1 MPQLPIL
8 QVKMRTI
15 GRIDQKKK
23 NFCKQCI
30 VCFET
35 KEELDT
41 HVWQIHQFKI
51 VKCLFWGFCGCVLG
65 GILGDI
71 LGGFLGGILG
81 ALGSIFWASFFA
93 REEDL
98 NKNQR
103 KIIPMSQWHK
113 SAHKNTG
120 SEWKVKK
127 TRKMK
132 NRKRK
137 N

>member
-1 MPQLPIL
+1 
-8 QVKMRTI
+8 MRTLP
-15 GRIDQKKK
+15 
-23 NFCKQCI
+23 
-30 VCFET
+30 FET

-41 HVWQIHQFKI
+41 NVWQFKTI
-51 VKCLFWGFCGCVLG
+51 KYVVFVAVFMGGLGFV
-65 GILGDI
+65 LGDI

-81 ALGSIFWASFFA
+81 VLGGIFWADFFA

-113 SAHKNTG
+113 SAHKSTG
-120 SEWKVKK
+120 SEWKLTNTKK
-127 TRKMK
+127 ERKMR
-132 NRKRK
+132 NRKRR